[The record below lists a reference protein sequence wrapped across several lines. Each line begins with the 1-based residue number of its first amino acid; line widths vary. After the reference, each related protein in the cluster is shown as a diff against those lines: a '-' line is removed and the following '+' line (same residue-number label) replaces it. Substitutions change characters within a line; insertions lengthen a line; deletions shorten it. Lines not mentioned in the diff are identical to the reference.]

1 MRRIWLYSLI
11 ALAIAA
17 GIFVYVRQT
26 QTRGE
31 IAAPPKPES
40 PPDLEKLRSAYDS
53 WLDAIH
59 RGDGRDAVKHFSS
72 FTFGK
77 RAVDE
82 YRLYYLANGY
92 QLANDSERA
101 RGTLATLWSR
111 KPKMIAWIDAGLNL
125 GSLYATIADW
135 RDAGDI
141 FTAVAERA
149 PDPNVGAHAR
159 WSAV

>member
-1 MRRIWLYSLI
+1 MRRLWLFSLI

-17 GIFVYVRQT
+17 GIFVYLRQT
-26 QTRGE
+26 QTRRE
-31 IAAPPKPES
+31 SAAPPKPEA

-53 WLDAIH
+53 GLDAIH

-101 RGTLATLWSR
+101 RATLSTLWAR
-111 KPKMIAWIDAGLNL
+111 KPRMIAWVDLGLNL
-125 GSLYATIADW
+125 AALYAAIADW
-135 RDAGDI
+135 H
-141 FTAVAERA
+141 
-149 PDPNVGAHAR
+149 HA
-159 WSAV
+159 ADT